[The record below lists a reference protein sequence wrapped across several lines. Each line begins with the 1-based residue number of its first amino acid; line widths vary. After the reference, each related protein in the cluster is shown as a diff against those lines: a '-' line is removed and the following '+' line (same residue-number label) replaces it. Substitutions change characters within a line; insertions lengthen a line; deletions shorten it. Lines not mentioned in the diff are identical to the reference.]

1 MARGDDGFGAN
12 FVNNAAAKSGSPVS
26 SFYSGP
32 SAGAKGEHVV
42 VITDDSFETASDAA
56 RKISGEA
63 VGDIIVYY

>member
-1 MARGDDGFGAN
+1 
-12 FVNNAAAKSGSPVS
+12 VS